1 MRRDAP
7 FDFHPPHALP
17 SFTKHS
23 KPAINHLTRRGLFTI
38 HGVLAFMDDRYTSPK
53 NPIIPK
59 NCPDFLWRPRCQHT
73 LREASDLCVGERE
86 ETLDMIQ
93 LVYLF
98 PHKEKT
104 HQLM

>member
-23 KPAINHLTRRGLFTI
+23 TPAINHLTRRGLFTI

-59 NCPDFLWRPRCQHT
+59 TVQTSFGDPVVSTPC
-73 LREASDLCVGERE
+73 ERHL
-86 ETLDMIQ
+86 TS
-93 LVYLF
+93 VWGKGKK
-98 PHKEKT
+98 HST
-104 HQLM
+104 